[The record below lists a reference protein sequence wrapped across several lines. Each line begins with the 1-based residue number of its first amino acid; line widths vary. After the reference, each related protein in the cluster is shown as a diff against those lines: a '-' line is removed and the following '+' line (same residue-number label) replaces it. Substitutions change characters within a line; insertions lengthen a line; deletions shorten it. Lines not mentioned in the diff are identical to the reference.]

1 MANALILSDVFPIDP
16 DAAAGLAALSDAG
29 VQPLLV
35 SVPGDVERPETA
47 QALPLVAPRT
57 DLRAA
62 PDADA
67 APEAEGRVD
76 VDRRLD
82 ALAEAAGRAGVPLR
96 SMFFVAADPSALA
109 VADAAGCRPVLI
121 LGDRLLSDVLGPIE
135 PADKGFA
142 VARDLTTAAAYIVD
156 ELAQTEALG
165 AFPYDP
171 HLQHEERARPPALS
185 QRDLVRVFLLVTV
198 AGLAVSLALAFFLR
212 ELYENVG
219 VPGPLQRPAYVLT
232 LQFLPEWAR
241 GLLFLGLGAGL
252 GAWLSR
258 MLARAWPGRPGA
270 LVGPRG

>member
-1 MANALILSDVFPIDP
+1 MANALILSDVFQIDP
-16 DAAAGLAALSDAG
+16 EAAAGLAALSDAG
-29 VQPLLV
+29 VQPLFV
-35 SVPGDVERPETA
+35 SVPGDGERPETA
-47 QALPLVAPRT
+47 LALLLVAPRL

-62 PDADA
+62 SDAPRA
-67 APEAEGRVD
+67 AD
-76 VDRRLD
+76 IDDRLD

-109 VADAAGCRPVLI
+109 VADAAGCRAVLV
-121 LGDRLLSDVLGPIE
+121 LGDRMLSDVLGPSE
-135 PADKGFA
+135 PDDKGFA
-142 VARDLTTAAAYIVD
+142 VARDLRTAAAYIVD

-171 HLQHEERARPPALS
+171 HLQHEERARPPALT
-185 QRDLVRVFLLVTV
+185 QRELVRVFVLVTV

-219 VPGPLQRPAYVLT
+219 VPGPLQRPAFLLT

-258 MLARAWPGRPGA
+258 MLARAWPRRAG
-270 LVGPRG
+270 VRG